1 MPSLLSAIQAKALM
15 LLYRTEKRLLAYAL
29 VKLLKEKNSD
39 LILQELNNDLN
50 NTEKKEGKIHRIFE
64 TSFDWKEYRT
74 EKFIEQKL
82 NYMHWNPCKG
92 VNRLVDLPEQYIH
105 SSATKKLL
113 QIKEAFELLNSI
125 LN

>member
-1 MPSLLSAIQAKALM
+1 
-15 LLYRTEKRLLAYAL
+15 
-29 VKLLKEKNSD
+29 
-39 LILQELNNDLN
+39 LNNDLN
-50 NTEKKEGKIHRIFE
+50 NTEKKEGKMHGIFE

-105 SSATKKLL
+105 SSATKKP
-113 QIKEAFELLNSI
+113 ITDKGSP
-125 LN
+125 